1 MKKIRRYRAK
11 IAVKLNILRAFWL
24 RQSAMLPNAAD
35 ADFNQK
41 YRRNADGYTPQFHIM
56 TK

>member
-1 MKKIRRYRAK
+1 
-11 IAVKLNILRAFWL
+11 
-24 RQSAMLPNAAD
+24 MLPNAAD